1 MVRLRMEDGQCRAR
15 MSAGTIEDDDDKL
28 GQAVTNMALTSLKR
42 LVGRQAVS
50 KTSTSQDAVWLAGAY
65 GVVNTVSLYVE
76 HGQETFHA
84 IHVEASSSF
93 SLALRISLL
102 AAALLAALVWI
113 LRLLVRRL
121 IRVLAGLGGLIAL
134 SILLTT
140 LVGLILLVIPSP

>member
-1 MVRLRMEDGQCRAR
+1 MVRLRMEDGKCRAR

-42 LVGRQAVS
+42 LVGRQAVIETG
-50 KTSTSQDAVWLAGAY
+50 TSRDAVWLAGAY
-65 GVVNTVSLYVE
+65 GLANAVSLYVE

-121 IRVLAGLGGLIAL
+121 VRVLAGLSGLIAL

-140 LVGLILLVIPSP
+140 LVGIILLVIPSP

>member
-1 MVRLRMEDGQCRAR
+1 
-15 MSAGTIEDDDDKL
+15 MSAGTIEEDDDKL

-42 LVGRQAVS
+42 LVGRQAVI
-50 KTSTSQDAVWLAGAY
+50 KTGTSWDAVWLAGAY

-121 IRVLAGLGGLIAL
+121 IRVLAGLSGLIAL
-134 SILLTT
+134 SILLTI
-140 LVGLILLVIPSP
+140 LVGIILFVIPSP

>member
-1 MVRLRMEDGQCRAR
+1 MP
-15 MSAGTIEDDDDKL
+15 AGTIEEDDDML

-42 LVGRQAVS
+42 LVGRQAVI
-50 KTSTSQDAVWLAGAY
+50 KTGTSRDAVWLAGAY
-65 GVVNTVSLYVE
+65 GVVNTASLYVE

>member
-1 MVRLRMEDGQCRAR
+1 
-15 MSAGTIEDDDDKL
+15 MSAGTIEEDDDML

-42 LVGRQAVS
+42 LVGRQAVI
-50 KTSTSQDAVWLAGAY
+50 KTGTSRDAVWLAGAY

-76 HGQETFHA
+76 HAQETFHA
-84 IHVEASSSF
+84 IHVEPSSSF
-93 SLALRISLL
+93 SLAMRISLL

-134 SILLTT
+134 SILLTIPA
-140 LVGLILLVIPSP
+140 GIILFVITSP

>member
-1 MVRLRMEDGQCRAR
+1 M
-15 MSAGTIEDDDDKL
+15 L

-42 LVGRQAVS
+42 LVGRQAVI
-50 KTSTSQDAVWLAGAY
+50 KTGTAGCRLACRRLRRCKY
-65 GVVNTVSLYVE
+65 GLYVE

-121 IRVLAGLGGLIAL
+121 IRVLAGLSGLIAL
-134 SILLTT
+134 SIC
-140 LVGLILLVIPSP
+140 